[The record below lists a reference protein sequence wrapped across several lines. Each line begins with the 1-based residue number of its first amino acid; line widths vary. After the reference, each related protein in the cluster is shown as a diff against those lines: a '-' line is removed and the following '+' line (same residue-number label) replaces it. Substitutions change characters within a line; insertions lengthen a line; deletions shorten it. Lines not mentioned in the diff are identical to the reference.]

1 MLSSRSFLRRGLILA
16 MTVVAIVGAGAGTAR
31 SSAASAAL
39 AAKPDFELTTNR
51 GCGRAKAIFEE
62 GEGIEV
68 TLKFNRKMNHG
79 NDMAGLS
86 VCVPG
91 TKDYIVLERYIHLD
105 VNPTITFRYTPPIS
119 TIGVYWLRLDVTGT
133 AAILGM
139 LYCDFTVLP
148 KVRCL
153 MKTERGCG
161 KEAAYFAGERM
172 KFEGYAAHD
181 ADKLELM
188 IPDRPGGQAKV
199 VYTWPNVK
207 VSTQP
212 TVYRDTPSSPGAYPA
227 ITRVWFRDAYYDVPC
242 EFTVKAS
249 GVPQV
254 TTLSASDITPSA
266 AVLESVVDAGG
277 KETEAYFTC
286 VDYPSSPNYFGV
298 TPVTKVPATATGKKV
313 KITLTGLKPA
323 TTYNYRADARNSA
336 GKTEGGK
343 KSFTTTSIKAGTA
356 SWVSLVPAAALPV
369 AVTNAATNIG
379 ATSADLNSYIDPKGG
394 NSEICF
400 SCCAKT
406 SADPGYFPTTSWS
419 RVTTTGPSLHGLVIT
434 GLKPGTQ
441 YSFAVRVRNS
451 KGETTGKCLTFQT
464 GHEKIK

>member
-1 MLSSRSFLRRGLILA
+1 MLSSRSFLRWGLVLM
-16 MTVVAIVGAGAGTAR
+16 MTVVVIVGAGTGVAR
-31 SSAASAAL
+31 PSDASATL
-39 AAKPDFELTTNR
+39 AAKPDFELTTNK

-79 NDMAGLS
+79 NDMASLS

-91 TKDYIVLERYIHLD
+91 TKDYVVLERYIHLD

-119 TIGVYWLRLDVTGT
+119 TIGTYWLRLDVTGS
-133 AAILGM
+133 AGLLGM
-139 LYCDFTVLP
+139 LYCDFAVLP

-181 ADKLELM
+181 ADKIELM

-212 TVYRDTPSSPGAYPA
+212 TAYRDTPASPGTYQAK
-227 ITRVWFRDAYYDVPC
+227 TRVSFRDAYYDVPC

-249 GVPQV
+249 GAPQV
-254 TTLSASDITPSA
+254 TTHSASDITPSS

-336 GKTEGGK
+336 GKTEGAK

-356 SWVSLVPAAALPV
+356 SWVSLVPATALPV
-369 AVTNAATNIG
+369 AVTNAATNVG
-379 ATSADLNSYIDPKGG
+379 ATERRSQLVHRPQGRKLRGLLLLLRQDLRRTPAISPPR
-394 NSEICF
+394 
-400 SCCAKT
+400 
-406 SADPGYFPTTSWS
+406 PGA
-419 RVTTTGPSLHGLVIT
+419 G
-434 GLKPGTQ
+434 
-441 YSFAVRVRNS
+441 
-451 KGETTGKCLTFQT
+451 
-464 GHEKIK
+464 